1 MAGEEGALV
10 GFLGLRK
17 AKWRHADPA
26 VRLAGVAELTY
37 DQQALFAKLAGEDAD
52 GRVRLAAARRINDQT
67 ALQRLL
73 QAADPEVARLARER
87 LAGVAVKLALERPF
101 GEVGAMLGT
110 IADQKSLAELSLSA
124 KDAQVREAALARLLA
139 LPEPSPALLVMV
151 AVQDA
156 AGAFGL
162 RAVAKLDRRGLLKD
176 VARKAKHPGVQA
188 AALARAEA
196 LEADSGKPTSEQLRK
211 GRLKA
216 LEALA
221 AQVARLAVTSDQ
233 ERAASEWTSLEAR
246 RVAALAEFSALPL
259 DDAARALDE
268 RLQRGHREFTARR
281 AAERADRDAALA
293 VRERFLATLTGEAV
307 ASDVAA
313 RRVELNAAWTALG
326 TLDGPEARAFA
337 ARFAQ
342 ELARICPAP
351 VAADPAHDAGAGAAA
366 PRGDNLDEAARS
378 ELQALNEESAAL
390 AAKEGLQHGDDF
402 RDVIDRFR
410 VLHKRWMS
418 LSAPLPERHPLRAG
432 FMDAYGRFK
441 ERQRTWRDERSA
453 QAAERVTRLTAL
465 AVEAEALAAQPPG
478 EAELRP
484 RFDRLRQLQAEWKAV
499 GAVRLELIK
508 AVRTR
513 FRAACDE
520 AYKPVKALQE
530 AEDWARFAQFAKA
543 EELAAAVEALSAVED
558 LAAVSQHV
566 RRAQQDW
573 KTLGPL
579 PRDKR
584 ESAWHRFRTA
594 CDAQYERLKP
604 YFAEL
609 DAARAANLE
618 RKRAL
623 LAEVGQLAGQAPI
636 GLAGSPADRLAKKAA
651 AERIKAI
658 QQEWRGVGPV
668 PREHDQELWT
678 AFRAACDGFFGQHRA
693 EISEQHQEFTA
704 NLERKQALCA
714 TAEALAAE
722 AEAGAADPGKA
733 QPGSEVMRRI
743 KDVQAAWKT
752 IGHVPREHVETVW
765 TRFRTAC
772 DRVYATLKEHIAAL
786 EAERQ
791 ENLAKKRALLAE
803 AEELLA
809 HENAHWFKDDFRDL
823 QRQYREIGY
832 VPRENMDELAQR
844 FREVFDKAMALEGR

>member
-1 MAGEEGALV
+1 M

-26 VRLAGVAELTY
+26 VRLAGVADLTY

-52 GRVRLAAARRINDQT
+52 GRVRLAAARRINDQG

-73 QAADPEVARLARER
+73 QAGDPEVARLARER

-139 LPEPSPALLVMV
+139 LPEPSPALLVMI

-156 AGAFGL
+156 GGAFGL
-162 RAVAKLDRRGLLKD
+162 RAVAKLDKRGLLKD
-176 VARKAKHPGVQA
+176 VARKAKHAGVQA
-188 AALARAEA
+188 AAVARAEV
-196 LEADSGKPTSEQLRK
+196 LEAESGKPTPEQLRK
-211 GRLKA
+211 ARLKA

-221 AQVARLAVTSDQ
+221 AQGVRLAVTSDH
-233 ERAASEWTSLEAR
+233 ERAAAEWTGVEAR
-246 RVAALAEFSALPL
+246 RVAVLAEFAAVPL
-259 DDAARALDE
+259 DDTARAIDE
-268 RLQRGHREFTARR
+268 RLQRGHRDFTARR
-281 AAERADRDAALA
+281 AAEQAA
-293 VRERFLATLTGEAV
+293 REAAEAARESFLAALTGEA
-307 ASDVAA
+307 AAAEPAA
-313 RRVELNAAWTALG
+313 RRAELNAAWTALG
-326 TLDGPEARAFA
+326 VLPAQNKRVLEARFV
-337 ARFAQ
+337 Q
-342 ELARICPAP
+342 ELARICPLP
-351 VAADPAHDAGAGAAA
+351 SAAA
-366 PRGDNLDEAARS
+366 AGVASDASIATAEAIAARGDGLDEAART
-378 ELQALNEESAAL
+378 ELQTLTDESAAL

-410 VLHKRWMS
+410 VLHKRWLF

-441 ERQRTWRDERSA
+441 ERQRAWRDERTA
-453 QAAERVTRLTAL
+453 QATERVTRLTAL
-465 AVEAEALAAQPPG
+465 AVEAEALAAQPPS

-508 AVRTR
+508 VVRSR

-558 LAAVSQHV
+558 LAAVAQHV
-566 RRAQQDW
+566 KRAQQDW

-584 ESAWHRFRTA
+584 ESAWQRFRVA

-604 YFAEL
+604 HFAAL
-609 DAARAANLE
+609 DAARASNLE

-623 LAEVGQLAGQAPI
+623 VAEVGQIAGQAPI

-658 QQEWRGVGPV
+658 QQEWRSVGPV

-693 EISEQHQEFTA
+693 EISEQHQEFMA
-704 NLERKQALCA
+704 NFERKQALCVA
-714 TAEALAAE
+714 AETLAGE
-722 AEAGAADPGKA
+722 AEAGVADPGKA
-733 QPGSEVMRRI
+733 QPGGEVMRRI

-772 DRVYATLKEHIAAL
+772 DRVYATLKEHIAAQ

-791 ENLAKKRALLAE
+791 DNLAKKRAILVE
-803 AEELLA
+803 AEELLK

-823 QRQYREIGY
+823 QRQWREIGY

-844 FREVFDKAMALEGR
+844 FREVFDKAMALK